1 MSNIVIYTQQL
12 SANPTYMSPT
22 NTVTLASVTGLVEG
36 ATFGR
41 PAPTVPDG
49 YEGVYSVT
57 NISGNTVTFT
67 PSITFTPNMVVGS
80 TIDFAVGGNTS
91 SATILDITT
100 VTNVIDI
107 TFPVA
112 GQDNDTQGFRD
123 NYAAIVTGM
132 LVTGNAIGELQT
144 VVNNINTRVNNTNIP
159 TTSKGVSGDQPGQI
173 ASDGNYVYVCYGT
186 YDGISDIWAKVTTT
200 GVPWP

>member
-1 MSNIVIYTQQL
+1 MSNIVIYTLQL

-22 NTVTLASVTGLVEG
+22 NSVILTSVTGLVEG
-36 ATFGR
+36 ATFFR

-49 YEGVYSVT
+49 YDGVYTVS
-57 NISGNTVTFT
+57 NINGNTVTFI
-67 PSITFTPNMVVGS
+67 PSITFTPNMTAGT
-80 TIDFAVGGNTS
+80 TIDFSVGGETS
-91 SATILDITT
+91 TASILDITT
-100 VTNVIDI
+100 VTNTIDI

-123 NYAAIVTGM
+123 NYASIVTGL
-132 LVTGNAIGELQT
+132 LVTSNAISELQT

-173 ASDGNYVYVCYGT
+173 ASDGNYVYICYGT
-186 YDGISDIWAKVTTT
+186 YDGSSDIWAKVTTT